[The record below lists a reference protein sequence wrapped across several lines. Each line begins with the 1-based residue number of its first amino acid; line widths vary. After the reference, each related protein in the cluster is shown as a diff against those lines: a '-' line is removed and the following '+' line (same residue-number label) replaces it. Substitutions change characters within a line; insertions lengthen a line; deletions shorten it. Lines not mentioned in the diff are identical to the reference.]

1 MIMKMT
7 LYKAGSYSPFQTG
20 PGTHRLMPTS
30 QGLVSVQLWCLKP
43 LVCRQHVSSFTT
55 VYTEDQP
62 NLSIGTKRVPLA
74 LSYGRKKCT
83 KKTPIDSL
91 DKCRREW
98 VWLMSTACRSYI
110 SLGPSNQWAIKLT
123 AEPSIYIFS
132 FHTPLLP
139 GGLKFPS
146 WSSTDLFS
154 SSLQYFYFTVAKKT
168 SLTDSPCQNAS
179 YVTPGSVQCADALG
193 QGRQGGKM
201 GGSDKDTKEMTEPLR
216 LGASQPLGLALT
228 TQQGCRGQ
236 WYTWTWQSKE
246 DKVLNTLNPA

>member
-43 LVCRQHVSSFTT
+43 LVCRQHVSTFTT

-123 AEPSIYIFS
+123 AEPSIYIFHS
-132 FHTPLLP
+132 TPLYSQEGWNSLAEVAQIYLAAPYSTFILQLP
-139 GGLKFPS
+139 RKPL
-146 WSSTDLFS
+146 
-154 SSLQYFYFTVAKKT
+154 SLILLAKMLPT
-168 SLTDSPCQNAS
+168 WHLAAF
-179 YVTPGSVQCADALG
+179 SVQMHSARE
-193 QGRQGGKM
+193 GREARWGAQ
-201 GGSDKDTKEMTEPLR
+201 TKTPRRWPNLC
-216 LGASQPLGLALT
+216 G
-228 TQQGCRGQ
+228 
-236 WYTWTWQSKE
+236 
-246 DKVLNTLNPA
+246 